1 MRRTIEWKK
10 MLDDGTK
17 VEMRVT
23 FPGHEK
29 IRWQRKDPRN
39 ESWEYDFTPD
49 SQDWTELLDR
59 AEARYTRGAI
69 PFNKLKVIRRSTGPD
84 GISKGSDKCS

>member
-1 MRRTIEWKK
+1 MRRTIEWKNT
-10 MLDDGTK
+10 LEDGTK
-17 VEMRVT
+17 VENRVT
-23 FPGHEK
+23 FPGQEK

-49 SQDWTELLDR
+49 AQDWAALLDR

-69 PFNKLKVIRRSTGPD
+69 TFNKLKAIRRATKPD
-84 GISKGSDKCS
+84 NITKGL